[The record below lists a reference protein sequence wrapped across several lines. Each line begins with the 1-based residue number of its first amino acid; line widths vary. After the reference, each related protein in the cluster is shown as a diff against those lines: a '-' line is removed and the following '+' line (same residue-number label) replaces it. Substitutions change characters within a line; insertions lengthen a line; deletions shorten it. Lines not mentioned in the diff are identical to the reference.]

1 MWLTEGKKKHKHL
14 ASDDRHR
21 VHPFPQRENEKKEFY
36 IVKAVVVN
44 PIISRLQTRK
54 RKKKKETGSGLYASL
69 EKKMLF
75 PIELPFVLLF
85 FIFSSI
91 AVCCDGPNVRR
102 RTFTYREYIKAQ
114 RAQMDKN
121 KDKNKRKR
129 ETRA

>member
-69 EKKMLF
+69 EKKNVISDRVTF
-75 PIELPFVLLF
+75 CFVILYF
-85 FIFSSI
+85 FLDCG
-91 AVCCDGPNVRR
+91 VL
-102 RTFTYREYIKAQ
+102 
-114 RAQMDKN
+114 
-121 KDKNKRKR
+121 
-129 ETRA
+129 